1 MRWFDEGRVA
11 HATGVALCLSLLI
24 PGAGAQS
31 LSLDAAVAAALA
43 HHPLLRV
50 AALERQ
56 AAGGATEQAQAWQNP
71 ELSTV
76 VEDSRSATRTTTV
89 QLTQPVELGGKR
101 AARIQA
107 AQAAQVQADLDVSA
121 MRAQVT
127 AQAMAAFHALAI
139 AQEKVRL
146 SDELGRLA
154 TQARETV
161 TKRVQAG
168 KVSPM
173 EEVKAQVAQAQ
184 ALSVLMAAQGEQ
196 RAAWSQLR
204 QALGDEASRFDR
216 VELGSLPQVQRWQP
230 LVPLLE
236 ASAVV
241 LRAQQEV
248 VRRQALAELET
259 ARRTPDLAL
268 TLGAKRDAQMGRN
281 QAVAGVSL
289 VLPLFDRNQG
299 AILEASRREDKARIE
314 LDATRASVRSQAEQ
328 ALAQLQAAV
337 AQARLLQGSV
347 LPAARQAFAT
357 TTRGYELGKF
367 GYLDVLDA
375 QRTLFDAETQ
385 ALNVA
390 AQAHQADA
398 RLVALLGEP
407 APKKD

>member
-11 HATGVALCLSLLI
+11 RATGVVLCLSFLVQ
-24 PGAGAQS
+24 GAGAQS

-50 AALERQ
+50 AALERE
-56 AAGGATEQAQAWQNP
+56 AAGGATEQARAWQNP
-71 ELSTV
+71 ELSTL
-76 VEDSRSATRTTTV
+76 VEDTRSATRTTTV
-89 QLTQPVELGGKR
+89 QLSQPVELGGKR

-127 AQAMAAFHALAI
+127 AQAMAAFHALAA

-146 SDELGRLA
+146 SDELGRVA
-154 TQARETV
+154 TQAREAV
-161 TKRVQAG
+161 SRRVQAG
-168 KVSPM
+168 KVSPV

-184 ALSVLMAAQGEQ
+184 ALSVASAAQGEQ

-204 QALGDEASRFDR
+204 LVLGDAAPRFDR
-216 VELGSLPQVQRWQP
+216 VEPGPLPQAQRWQP
-230 LVPLLE
+230 LAPLLE
-236 ASAVV
+236 SSAPM

-248 VRRQALAELET
+248 VRRQALAELER

-268 TLGAKRDAQMGRN
+268 TLGTKRDAQMGRN
-281 QAVAGVSL
+281 QAIAGVSL
-289 VLPLFDRNQG
+289 VLPWFDRNQG
-299 AILEASRREDKARIE
+299 AILEASRREDKALIE
-314 LDATRASVRSQAEQ
+314 LDVARASVRSQAEQ
-328 ALAQLQAAV
+328 ALSQLEAALTQAQTLQS
-337 AQARLLQGSV
+337 SV
-347 LPAARQAFAT
+347 LPAARQAFAAS
-357 TTRGYELGKF
+357 TRGYELGKF

-375 QRTLFDAETQ
+375 QRTLFEAETQ

-398 RLVALLGEP
+398 RLVELLGEP
-407 APKKD
+407 TAKKD

>member
-11 HATGVALCLSLLI
+11 HATGVALCLSFLI
-24 PGAGAQS
+24 QGAGAQS
-31 LSLDAAVAAALA
+31 LSLDEAVAAALA

-56 AAGGATEQAQAWQNP
+56 AAGGATEQARAWQNP
-71 ELSTV
+71 ELSTQ
-76 VEDSRSATRTTTV
+76 VEDTRSATRTTTV
-89 QLTQPVELGGKR
+89 QLSQPVELGGKR

-127 AQAMAAFHALAI
+127 AQAMAAFHALAT

-168 KVSPM
+168 KVSPV

-216 VELGSLPQVQRWQP
+216 VELGSLPQAQRWQP

-268 TLGAKRDAQMGRN
+268 TLGTKRDAQMGRN

-328 ALAQLQAAV
+328 ALSELQAAV

-347 LPAARQAFAT
+347 LPAARQAFAA

-375 QRTLFDAETQ
+375 QRTLFEAETQ

-398 RLVALLGEP
+398 RLVELLGEP
-407 APKKD
+407 TPKKD

>member
-168 KVSPM
+168 KVSPV

-268 TLGAKRDAQMGRN
+268 TLGTKRDAQMGRN

>member
-76 VEDSRSATRTTTV
+76 VEDNRSATRTTTV

-168 KVSPM
+168 KVSPV

-268 TLGAKRDAQMGRN
+268 TLGTKRDAQMGRN

-337 AQARLLQGSV
+337 AQVRLLQGSV

-375 QRTLFDAETQ
+375 QRTLFEAETQ